1 MEVTM
6 LIDYINEIKNKIKKI
21 NVCLND
27 NQDPVPWKWR
37 GTDKELDKIVFED
50 YEGLIDFAYEKQLS
64 VAEISHEIVQRLVED
79 KKGLMDLKDAAE
91 IVKEIKAHYL

>member
-1 MEVTM
+1 M

-79 KKGLMDLKDAAE
+79 QKGVMDLKDAAE

>member
-1 MEVTM
+1 M

>member
-1 MEVTM
+1 M
-6 LIDYINEIKNKIKKI
+6 LRDYIFEIKDKIKKI

-37 GTDKELDKIVFED
+37 GTDAELDKIVYED
-50 YEGLIDFAYEKQLS
+50 YEGLIDVSYER
-64 VAEISHEIVQRLVED
+64 EISAAVVSHEIVQRIVED
-79 KKGLMDLKDAAE
+79 KKGLMDLKNAAE

>member
-1 MEVTM
+1 M

-21 NVCLND
+21 NVCLDD

-50 YEGLIDFAYEKQLS
+50 YEGLIDFAYEKNLS

>member
-1 MEVTM
+1 M
-6 LIDYINEIKNKIKKI
+6 LRDYIFEIKDEIKKI

-37 GTDKELDKIVFED
+37 GTEAELDKIVYED
-50 YEGLIDFAYEKQLS
+50 YEGLIDFAYEKQIS
-64 VAEISHEIVQRLVED
+64 VVSISHEIVQRLVED
-79 KKGLMDLKDAAE
+79 KKGLEDLKDAAE

>member
-1 MEVTM
+1 M
-6 LIDYINEIKNKIKKI
+6 LRDYIFEIKDKIKKI
-21 NVCLND
+21 NVCLNE

-37 GTDKELDKIVFED
+37 GTDAELDKIVYED

-64 VAEISHEIVQRLVED
+64 VEEVSHEIVQRIVENEW
-79 KKGLMDLKDAAE
+79 GLMDLEEAAE

>member
-1 MEVTM
+1 M
-6 LIDYINEIKNKIKKI
+6 LRDYIFEIKDEIKKI

-37 GTDKELDKIVFED
+37 GTEAELDKIVYED
-50 YEGLIDFAYEKQLS
+50 YEGLIDFAYEKQIS
-64 VAEISHEIVQRLVED
+64 VVSISHEIVQRIVED
-79 KKGLMDLKDAAE
+79 KKGLEDLKDAAE